1 MVLADNNNEGDP
13 LLEKLLNIFK
23 LKEQQ
28 DFRGLYTDASISF
41 AEEFPEIPE
50 PESKH
55 SPIFL
60 STQWTLGDLHCE
72 DMPSLAVDLLEEGI
86 DTPSIRRLA
95 GEMNVACIADI
106 EPLVRRM
113 FHELDV
119 IYPLSE
125 TEVLIVYSR
134 QVAREVIHG
143 KRNAWA
149 AASHL
154 AKGIWPRNQESP
166 DIRDLSELLDALDW
180 NAVNHNMLPKLT
192 EELIEVFARL
202 GARTDREKRCASLG
216 CLQGQGWIADDFNAP
231 LPDDLQALFDGRDE
245 PSVG

>member
-1 MVLADNNNEGDP
+1 MVLTDNDQQEGAV
-13 LLEKLLNIFK
+13 LEKLLNIFK
-23 LKEQQ
+23 VKEQQ
-28 DFRGLYTDASISF
+28 DFRGLYTVAPISF
-41 AEEFPEIPE
+41 AEEFPEIPV

-60 STQWTLGDLHCE
+60 ATQWTLGDLRCE
-72 DMPSLAVDLLEEGI
+72 DMPSLAVDLLEEAI
-86 DTPSIRRLA
+86 DTPSIGRLA

-119 IYPLSE
+119 VYPLSE
-125 TEVLIVYSR
+125 TEALLIYSR

-154 AKGIWPRNQESP
+154 AKGIWPRNHESP
-166 DIRDLSELLDALDW
+166 DIRSLSDLLDALDW

-192 EELIEVFARL
+192 EELIGVFARL
-202 GARTDREKRCASLG
+202 GARTDREKRLASLG
-216 CLQGQGWIADDFNAP
+216 CLQG
-231 LPDDLQALFDGRDE
+231 
-245 PSVG
+245 